1 MEDTFQQ
8 HCSFTHCSQTQGCWS
23 PGSGSSQFK
32 IELGIPARWNAYF
45 YNKRKPCS
53 HNTCMVLT
61 KFTTSR
67 GGYLCMGINR
77 LKEEGDVNISL
88 PPGFSPAWQ
97 TRESLARE
105 PAFLLFLFLPLFLP
119 ILPLHSPSTR
129 WNTNRNGVSTLTASQ
144 TPDARL
150 QNPSGVVSRNQRTY
164 VLNSIR
170 WSRVTMHRLL
180 VRVHSLLGAGSTRVS
195 NEVFFQKLYKTPHPT
210 NSYEN
215 QVLCIKERP
224 W

>member
-61 KFTTSR
+61 RFTTSR

-150 QNPSGVVSRNQRTY
+150 QNPSGVVSRHQRTY
-164 VLNSIR
+164 VSNSICME
-170 WSRVTMHRLL
+170 S
-180 VRVHSLLGAGSTRVS
+180 STTEGTPVVEGLPEEAKS
-195 NEVFFQKLYKTPHPT
+195 IGKKTT
-210 NSYEN
+210 KKKR
-215 QVLCIKERP
+215 QRR
-224 W
+224 